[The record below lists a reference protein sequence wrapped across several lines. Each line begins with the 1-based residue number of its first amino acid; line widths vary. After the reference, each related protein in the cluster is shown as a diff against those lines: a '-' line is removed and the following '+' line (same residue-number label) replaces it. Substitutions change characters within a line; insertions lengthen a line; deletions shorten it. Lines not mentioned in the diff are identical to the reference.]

1 MAIASLSEII
11 QSYIMRRN
19 NISVDLTN
27 YSSQKTLATAETSEL
42 AGWKN
47 SRNSNLRVE
56 YKKIFE
62 ETYKGSSTFVDYTEL
77 QEYKDQVQ
85 YVDSYYDAKTEDLT
99 NWETQL
105 DAQITTVNTE
115 LSEINAYIDSFKQTL
130 SSNIKTDFNYGLK

>member
-19 NISVDLTN
+19 SINVDLTN
-27 YSSQKTLATAETSEL
+27 YSTQKTLATSETSEL

-47 SRNSNLRVE
+47 SRYNNLRTE

-62 ETYKGSSTFVDYTEL
+62 ETYKGSSSFVDYTEL
-77 QEYKDQVQ
+77 QDYKDEIQ

-105 DAQITTVNTE
+105 DAQITTMNTE

-130 SSNIKTDFNYGLK
+130 SSNIKTDFN